1 MEDLQLMQEPFVWL
15 HVRPDL
21 PDHFQCC
28 RSIHPASIHE
38 EGSDDRG
45 TTTDASLTVDEDTMS
60 LVKLFLN
67 ERYGRQE
74 MYEDVLVGTIVDVD
88 LVLIESCVD
97 GDFASHSSDDTEYI
111 FRLQTLN
118 V

>member
-21 PDHFQCC
+21 SDHFQCC
-28 RSIHPASIHE
+28 RSIQPASIHE
-38 EGSDDRG
+38 ESSDDRS
-45 TTTDASLTVDEDTMS
+45 TTTDASLAVDEDTTP

-74 MYEDVLVGTIVDVD
+74 VYEDVLVRTIVDVD
-88 LVLIESCVD
+88 LVLIESGVD
-97 GDFASHSSDDTEYI
+97 GDFASHSSDDTEYTL
-111 FRLQTLN
+111 RLQALN